1 MRPVA
6 SDQRQQAQSFID
18 LSPVIHSQYNNPGLA
33 NLIHKSVIANS
44 QRPLS
49 LQRPDEGFS
58 DSRISRERLDLRHN
72 LPKEGWLSS
81 VQAIKV
87 FGCPVSELNCQQ
99 RTLRFGD
106 RCFC

>member
-1 MRPVA
+1 
-6 SDQRQQAQSFID
+6 
-18 LSPVIHSQYNNPGLA
+18 
-33 NLIHKSVIANS
+33 
-44 QRPLS
+44 
-49 LQRPDEGFS
+49 
-58 DSRISRERLDLRHN
+58 
-72 LPKEGWLSS
+72 